1 MPRDEL
7 ANPLPVIASEAKQPR
22 GRMMRPLGCFVAS
35 LLAMTIGAQLFTAPA
50 AAKRFPIPGDRPG
63 ATVDIPDSWSPA
75 VAAEGVEGL
84 GLEGAV
90 VLTVEFVSAP
100 DAEAA
105 GAAALIRLAQR
116 GVVVAPET
124 KRTARRSFNGSDAFK
139 IDFSGAGPN
148 GDTDVTLIMIAS
160 PRKPGFV
167 SICYWG
173 DDEALESVSND
184 IQSIADSVEFV
195 K

>member
-1 MPRDEL
+1 MKRMGPRKNRL
-7 ANPLPVIASEAKQPR
+7 
-22 GRMMRPLGCFVAS
+22 GR
-35 LLAMTIGAQLFTAPA
+35 LLAALAIGAQFFTASA
-50 AAKRFPIPGDRPG
+50 AAKRFPIPSDLPG
-63 ATVDIPDSWSPA
+63 ATVDIPDGWRPA

-90 VLTVEFVSAP
+90 VLTVEFVFAP
-100 DAEAA
+100 DVEAA
-105 GAAALIRLAQR
+105 GAAAIKRLAQR

-124 KRTARRSFNGSDAFK
+124 KRTARRSFNGSEAFK
-139 IDFSGAGPN
+139 IDFSGTDPS
-148 GDTDVTLIMIAS
+148 GDTDVTLIVIAA